1 MRLWRS
7 IARLAWRES
16 RTARRR
22 LLLSMSSISLGVGAL
37 VAIDSFAANL
47 TRSLREQSRAL
58 LGGDI
63 AFASRRPFTPA
74 ADSLFDSLATSGI
87 ELAYSTNFPSMAFV
101 PRTGNTRLVQIRAV
115 SAEYPLYGEITTEPA
130 RRWPQLQTG
139 AHALIDPSLLIALDT
154 RVGDTITVGYA
165 RFLIAGTVTDVPGTP
180 GIAEMIGPRVF
191 IPARYL
197 PETQLLQFG
206 STAAYEALGKT
217 RTPEIAE
224 RISRDVRPRR
234 RALDLRV
241 QTADQTEADVSDAIA
256 QLAQFIGVVGLV
268 ALLLGGLGVAS
279 GVHAFVARKIDT
291 VAILRCI
298 GATSRQVLA
307 VYVLQA
313 AVMGL
318 LGAAFGVVL
327 GVGMQFLVPIAL
339 SDVLPVD
346 VSVRPEP
353 SAMVAGL
360 LVGAW
365 VALAFALRP
374 LLALRKISPLQTLR
388 RDADSNVLRMHW
400 RDAPRLLVN
409 AAIAASV
416 VTIAVMRTGSVN
428 EGVAMSVGAGLALL
442 LLALSAALLS
452 WLARSAVRPRWPY
465 VLRQGISNL
474 HRPANQTRPV
484 ILALGFGAFLVTT
497 LYVVQSSLLDRF
509 SLGVGSSSAN
519 VVFFDVQQDQEPGV
533 DSLVRAGA
541 ERMVQQAPVVVM
553 RISSINGVAVTDDR
567 IERTPEGGRAR
578 WALRREYRSTFRDT
592 LVASERLVAGRWD
605 AETSAQSDTSAISV
619 EQDLARDLRLDV
631 GDVIVWDVQGVEVP
645 TRITSLRSVDWNRFE
660 PNFFIVFRPDALA
673 RAPTQYIVT
682 AKTRDAGETARLQR
696 SIVARFP
703 NVSSIDLSLIQNTI
717 GKILDRVTV
726 AVRFLAL
733 FSLAMAVPVL
743 ISAVAGARRERVR
756 EGVLLKTLGATRAQV
771 ARVML
776 AEYAALGVLGSA
788 TGLVLAYAAGWA
800 ITRFVF
806 DTSFTPAIKA
816 SLGIAGMM
824 IGLTV
829 TIGLLAGREVFRET
843 AMAALRGD

>member
-1 MRLWRS
+1 MQLWRS

-37 VAIDSFAANL
+37 VAIDSFAGNL
-47 TRSLREQSRAL
+47 TSSLREQSRAL

-63 AFASRRPFTPA
+63 AFSSRRPFTPP
-74 ADSLFDSLATSGI
+74 ADSLFASLVASGTV
-87 ELAYSTNFPSMAFV
+87 LARSTNFPSMAVV
-101 PRTGNTRLVQIRAV
+101 PRNGNTRLVQIRAV

-130 RRWPQLQTG
+130 GQWAELQTG

-197 PETQLLQFG
+197 AETQLLQFG
-206 STAAYEALGKT
+206 STAGYEVVGKT
-217 RTPEIAE
+217 RTPAIAA
-224 RISRDVRPRR
+224 RLAQSVRPRR
-234 RALDLRV
+234 GALDLNVR
-241 QTADQTEADVSDAIA
+241 TAEQTEENVSEAIG

-291 VAILRCI
+291 VAILRCL

-307 VYVLQA
+307 VYVIQA
-313 AVMGL
+313 AAMGL
-318 LGAAFGVVL
+318 LGAAFGVAL
-327 GVGMQFLVPIAL
+327 GVGMQFLVPVAL
-339 SDVLPVD
+339 KDILPVD

-353 SAMVAGL
+353 AAMAAGL

-365 VALAFALRP
+365 VALVFALRP

-388 RDADSNVLRMHW
+388 RDADSSVLLMHW

-409 AAIAASV
+409 AAITASV
-416 VTIAVMRTGSVN
+416 VTIAILRTGSPV
-428 EGVAMSVGAGLALL
+428 EGLAMSAGAAAALA
-442 LLALSAALLS
+442 ALTASAAILS
-452 WLARSAVRPRWPY
+452 WAARKGIRPRWPY
-465 VLRQGISNL
+465 VLRQGIANL

-497 LYVVQSSLLDRF
+497 LYMVQSSLLERF
-509 SLGVGSSSAN
+509 SLGAGSSSAN
-519 VVFFDVQQDQEPGV
+519 VVFFDIQQDQTDGV

-541 ERMVQQAPVVVM
+541 ERIEQTAPVVVM
-553 RISSINGVAVTDDR
+553 RVSAINGMAVTDDR
-567 IERTPEGGRAR
+567 IETTPDGSRAR

-592 LVASERLVAGRWD
+592 LVRSERLISGQWEAG
-605 AETSAQSDTSAISV
+605 AAAKSDTTGISV
-619 EQDLARDLRLDV
+619 EQDLARDLRLKL
-631 GDVIVWDVQGVEVP
+631 GDVVTWDVQGVQLP
-645 TRITSLRSVDWNRFE
+645 TRIVNLRSVDWNRFE
-660 PNFFIVFRPDALA
+660 PNFFIVFRPKALA
-673 RAPTQYIVT
+673 NAPTQYIVT
-682 AKTRDAGETARLQR
+682 AKTRDANETARLQR
-696 SIVARFP
+696 AVVARFP

-717 GKILDRVTV
+717 GRILDRVTV

-743 ISAVAGARRERVR
+743 FSAVAGARRERVR

-788 TGLVLAYAAGWA
+788 TGLLLAFVAGWG

-806 DTSFTPAIKA
+806 DTAFAPAVGS
-816 SLGIAGMM
+816 SLGIAGIM
-824 IGLTV
+824 IALTV
-829 TIGLLAGREVFRET
+829 AIGLLAGREVFRET
-843 AMAALRGD
+843 PMAALRGD

>member
-1 MRLWRS
+1 MHLWRS

-47 TRSLREQSRAL
+47 TSSLREQSRAL
-58 LGGDI
+58 LGGDV
-63 AFASRRPFTPA
+63 AFSARRPFTPA
-74 ADSLFDSLATSGI
+74 ADSLFDSLSRSGV
-87 ELAYSTNFPSMAFV
+87 ELAYSTNFPSMAVV

-115 SAEYPLYGEITTEPA
+115 SAEYPLYGQITTDPA
-130 RRWPQLQTG
+130 GKWPELQTG
-139 AHALIDPSLLIALDT
+139 ANALIDPSLLVALDT

-165 RFLIAGTVTDVPGTP
+165 RLLIAGVVSDVPGTP

-206 STAAYEALGKT
+206 STAAYEVLGRT
-217 RTPEIAE
+217 RTPAIAA
-224 RISRDVRPRR
+224 RLSREVRPRR
-234 RALDLRV
+234 AALDINVR
-241 QTADQTEADVSDAIA
+241 TAEQTEDTVSEAIA
-256 QLAQFIGVVGLV
+256 QLAEFIGVVGLV

-291 VAILRCI
+291 VAILRCL
-298 GATSRQVLA
+298 GATSRQILA

-327 GVGMQFLVPIAL
+327 GLGMQFLVPLAL
-339 SDVLPVD
+339 NDILPVN

-353 SAMVAGL
+353 AAMVAGL

-400 RDAPRLLVN
+400 RDAPRMLVN
-409 AAIAASV
+409 SAIAGSV
-416 VTIAVMRTGSVN
+416 IAIAVMRTGSLTD
-428 EGVAMSVGAGLALL
+428 GVAMSVGAGLALL
-442 LLALSAALLS
+442 MLAASAGFLS
-452 WLARSAVRPRWPY
+452 WLARKAVRPQWPY
-465 VLRQGISNL
+465 VLRQGLSNL
-474 HRPANQTRPV
+474 HRPSNQTRPV

-497 LYVVQSSLLDRF
+497 LYVVQSSLLERF

-519 VVFFDVQQDQEPGV
+519 VVFFDVQQDQQPGV
-533 DSLVRAGA
+533 DSLVRAGS
-541 ERMVQQAPVVVM
+541 ERIVQHAPVVVM
-553 RISSINGVAVTDDR
+553 RVSSINGVAVEDDR
-567 IERTPEGGRAR
+567 IQRTPDGSRAR

-592 LVASERLVAGRWD
+592 LVSSERLISGKW
-605 AETSAQSDTSAISV
+605 ESATGAAHDTTGISV
-619 EQDLARDLRLDV
+619 EQDLARDLRLEI
-631 GDVIVWDVQGVEVP
+631 GDVIGWDVQGVPVT
-645 TRITSLRSVDWNRFE
+645 TRITSLRTVDWNRFE
-660 PNFFIVFRPDALA
+660 PNFFIVFRPEALA
-673 RAPTQYIVT
+673 AAPTQYIIT
-682 AKTRDAGETARLQR
+682 ARTRDAGETARLQR
-696 SIVARFP
+696 AIVSRFP
-703 NVSSIDLSLIQNTI
+703 NVSSIDLSLIQSTI

-743 ISAVAGARRERVR
+743 VSAVAGARRERVR
-756 EGVLLKTLGATRAQV
+756 EGVLLKTLGATRGQV

-776 AEYAALGVLGSA
+776 AEYTALGVLGSA
-788 TGLVLAYAAGWA
+788 TGLLLAYIAGWA

-806 DTSFTPAIKA
+806 DTAFAPAIGP
-816 SLGIAGMM
+816 SLGIAGLL

-843 AMAALRGD
+843 PMAALRSD

>member
-1 MRLWRS
+1 MTVWRS
-7 IARLAWRES
+7 IGRLAWRES

-47 TRSLREQSRAL
+47 TTSLREQSRAL

-63 AFASRRPFTPA
+63 AFSARRPFTPA
-74 ADSLFDSLATSGI
+74 ADSLFDSLARAGVQ
-87 ELAYSTNFPSMAFV
+87 LAYSTNFPSMAVV
-101 PRTGNTRLVQIRAV
+101 PRTGATRLVQIRAV
-115 SAEYPLYGEITTEPA
+115 SAEYPLYGEITTSPA
-130 RRWPQLQTG
+130 GKWKELQTG
-139 AHALIDPSLLIALDT
+139 AHALIDPSLLVALDT

-197 PETQLLQFG
+197 AETQLLQFG
-206 STAAYEALGKT
+206 STAGYEALG
-217 RTPEIAE
+217 RTPTPAAAE

-234 RALDLRV
+234 RALDLNVR
-241 QTADQTEADVSDAIA
+241 TAEQTEDNVIEAID

-291 VAILRCI
+291 VAILRCL
-298 GATSRQVLA
+298 GATSGQVLS

-313 AVMGL
+313 AVMGV
-318 LGAAFGVVL
+318 LGAAFGVAL
-327 GVGMQFLVPIAL
+327 GVGMQFLVPLAL
-339 SDVLPVD
+339 SDVLPVN

-353 SAMVAGL
+353 GAMLAGL

-374 LLALRKISPLQTLR
+374 LLALRRISPLQTLR
-388 RDADSNVLRMHW
+388 RDSDANVLRMRW

-409 AAIAASV
+409 VAIAASILA
-416 VTIAVMRTGSVN
+416 IAVLRTGSLV
-428 EGVAMSVGAGLALL
+428 EGVAMSAGAGVALL
-442 LLALSAALLS
+442 LLLASAAGMS
-452 WLARSAVRPRWPY
+452 WAARRIVRPRWPY

-474 HRPANQTRPV
+474 HRPANQTRAV
-484 ILALGFGAFLVTT
+484 VLALGFGAFLVTT
-497 LYVVQSSLLDRF
+497 LFVVQSSLLERF

-519 VVFFDVQQDQEPGV
+519 VVFFDVQQDQQPGV
-533 DSLVRAGA
+533 DSIVSATADRI
-541 ERMVQQAPVVVM
+541 VQQAPVVVM
-553 RISSINGVAVTDDR
+553 RVSAINGVPVTDDR
-567 IERTPEGGRAR
+567 IERTPEGPRAR

-592 LVASERLVAGRWD
+592 LVSSERLVSGEWESSPRAP
-605 AETSAQSDTSAISV
+605 SDTSAISV
-619 EQDLARDLRLDV
+619 EQDLARDLRLAL
-631 GDVIVWDVQGVEVP
+631 GDVITWDVQGVPVY
-645 TRITSLRSVDWNRFE
+645 TRVASVRAVDWNRFE
-660 PNFFIVFRPDALA
+660 PNFFIVFDPAALA
-673 RAPTQYIVT
+673 AAPTQFIIT
-682 AKTRDAGETARLQR
+682 ARTSDQAETARLQR
-696 SIVARFP
+696 DIVARFP
-703 NVSSIDLSLIQNTI
+703 NVSSIDLSLIQATI

-756 EGVLLKTLGATRAQV
+756 EGVLLKTLGATRAQI
-771 ARVML
+771 ARIML
-776 AEYAALGVLGSA
+776 AEYAALGVLGAA
-788 TGLVLAYAAGWA
+788 TGLLLAYLAGWA
-800 ITRFVF
+800 ITRFAF
-806 DTSFTPAIKA
+806 DTAFAPAIA
-816 SLGIAGMM
+816 PTLGIAALMV
-824 IGLTV
+824 GLTV

-843 AMAALRGD
+843 AMAALRSD

>member
-1 MRLWRS
+1 MHLWRS
-7 IARLAWRES
+7 IGRLAWRES

-47 TRSLREQSRAL
+47 TSSLREQSRAL

-63 AFASRRPFTPA
+63 AFAARRPFTPA
-74 ADSLFDSLATSGI
+74 ADSLFDSLAKSGVR
-87 ELAYSTNFPSMAFV
+87 LARSTNFPSMAV
-101 PRTGNTRLVQIRAV
+101 VQRTGNTRLVQIRAV

-130 RRWPQLQTG
+130 GNWSQLQTG
-139 AHALIDPSLLIALDT
+139 AHALIDPSLLVALDT

-165 RFLIAGTVTDVPGTP
+165 RFLIAGTVKDVPGTP

-206 STAAYEALGKT
+206 STAGYEVLGKT
-217 RTPEIAE
+217 RTPAIAE
-224 RISRDVRPRR
+224 QVSRAVRPRR
-234 RALDLRV
+234 RALDINVR
-241 QTADQTEADVSDAIA
+241 TAEQAEDNVSEAIGE
-256 QLAQFIGVVGLV
+256 LAQFIGVVGLV

-291 VAILRCI
+291 VAILRCL

-313 AVMGL
+313 AAMGV
-318 LGAAFGVVL
+318 LGAAMGVAL

-346 VSVRPEP
+346 VSVRPEL
-353 SAMVAGL
+353 SAMIAGL

-374 LLALRKISPLQTLR
+374 LVALRKISPLQTLR
-388 RDADSNVLRMHW
+388 RDADSQVLRVHW
-400 RDAPRLLVN
+400 RDIPRLMVN
-409 AAIAASV
+409 VAIAASV
-416 VTIAVMRTGSVN
+416 VTIAVLRTGSLTD
-428 EGVAMSVGAGLALL
+428 GIGMSIGAGLALA
-442 LLALSAALLS
+442 LLAASAGALA
-452 WLARSAVRPRWPY
+452 WLARKGVRPRWPY
-465 VLRQGISNL
+465 VLRQGLSNL

-497 LYVVQSSLLDRF
+497 LYVVQSSLLERF

-519 VVFFDVQQDQEPGV
+519 VVFFDVQQDQSEGV
-533 DSLVRAGA
+533 DSIVRAGA
-541 ERMVQQAPVVVM
+541 QRVVQQAPVVVM
-553 RISSINGVAVTDDR
+553 RVSSINGVAATDDR
-567 IERTPEGGRAR
+567 IEQTPDGPRAR

-592 LVASERLVAGRWD
+592 LVSSERLISGRWD
-605 AETSAQSDTSAISV
+605 AATRAASDTSAISV
-619 EQDLARDLRLDV
+619 EQDLARDLKLKL
-631 GDVIVWDVQGVEVP
+631 GDVITWDVQGVPVT
-645 TRITSLRSVDWNRFE
+645 TRITSLRSVNWNRFE
-660 PNFFIVFRPDALA
+660 PNFFIVFRPEALA
-673 RAPTQYIVT
+673 AAPIQYIMT
-682 AKTRDAGETARLQR
+682 ARTADGAQTARLQR
-696 SIVARFP
+696 AVVSRFP
-703 NVSSIDLSLIQNTI
+703 NVSSIDLSLIQSTI
-717 GKILDRVTV
+717 GKILERVTV

-743 ISAVAGARRERVR
+743 ISAVAGSRRDRVR

-771 ARVML
+771 ARIML

-788 TGLVLAYAAGWA
+788 TGLLLAYVAGWA

-806 DTSFTPAIKA
+806 DTEFTPAIGP
-816 SLGIAGMM
+816 SLGIAGLM
-824 IGLTV
+824 IGMTV

-843 AMAALRGD
+843 AMTALRSD

>member
-47 TRSLREQSRAL
+47 TTSLREQSRTL

-63 AFASRRPFTPA
+63 LFGSRQPFRPA
-74 ADSLFDSLATSGI
+74 ADSLFDSLARDGVEIARVTK
-87 ELAYSTNFPSMAFV
+87 FPSMAV
-101 PRTGNTRLVQIRAV
+101 ARRSGNSRLVPIQAV
-115 SAEYPLYGEITTEPA
+115 SDNYPLYGEITTEPA
-130 RRWPQLQTG
+130 GRWSALRAGP
-139 AHALIDPSLLIALDT
+139 HALIDPSLLVALDAK
-154 RVGDTITVGYA
+154 VGDTISIGYA
-165 RFLIAGTVTDVPGTP
+165 HFAIAGTVSDVPGTP
-180 GIAEMIGPRVF
+180 EIAEMIGPRVF
-191 IPARYL
+191 IPERYL
-197 PETQLLQFG
+197 AETQLLQMG
-206 STAAYEALGKT
+206 STASYDVLGKT
-217 RTPEIAE
+217 RTPAIAA
-224 RISRDVRPRR
+224 RIARDVRPRR
-234 RALDLRV
+234 RALDVNMR
-241 QTADQTEADVSDAIA
+241 TAEQAELNVSEAIDQLS
-256 QLAQFIGVVGLV
+256 QFIGVVGLV

-291 VAILRCI
+291 VAILRCL

-307 VYVLQA
+307 VYTLQA

-318 LGAAFGVVL
+318 LGAAFGVAL
-327 GVGMQFLVPIAL
+327 GLGMQLLVPMAL
-339 SDVLPVD
+339 SDILPVD

-353 SAMVAGL
+353 SAMIAGL

-388 RDADSNVLRMHW
+388 RDTDSNVLRMHW

-409 AAIAASV
+409 AAIAGSV
-416 VTIAVMRTGSVN
+416 VAIAVMRTGSVK
-428 EGVAMSVGAGLALL
+428 EGVAMSAGAGVALL
-442 LLALSAALLS
+442 LLGLSAGLLS
-452 WLARSAVRPRWPY
+452 WVARKAVRPRWPY

-497 LYVVQSSLLDRF
+497 LYVVQSSLLQRF

-519 VVFFDVQQDQEPGV
+519 VVFFDVQQDQQPGV

-541 ERMVQQAPVVVM
+541 ERIVQRAPVVVM
-553 RISSINGVAVTDDR
+553 RVSSINGVSVTDDR
-567 IERTPEGGRAR
+567 IERTPDGSRAR

-592 LVASERLVAGRWD
+592 LVSSERLVSGRW
-605 AETSAQSDTSAISV
+605 AGTTRATSDTSSISV
-619 EQDLARDLRLDV
+619 EQDLARDLKLEI
-631 GDVIVWDVQGVEVP
+631 GDVMTWDVQGVSIP
-645 TRITSLRSVDWNRFE
+645 TRITSLRAVDWNRFE

-673 RAPTQYIVT
+673 AAPTQYIVT
-682 AKTRDAGETARLQR
+682 ARTRDPAETARLQR

-756 EGVLLKTLGATRAQV
+756 EGVLLKTLGATRAQI

-776 AEYAALGVLGSA
+776 AEYGALGALGSA
-788 TGLVLAYAAGWA
+788 TGLLLAYVAGWA
-800 ITRFVF
+800 IMRFVF
-806 DTSFTPAIKA
+806 DTAFSPAIGS
-816 SLGIAGMM
+816 SLGIAALM
-824 IGLTV
+824 IALTV

-843 AMAALRGD
+843 AMAALRSD